1 MIKILAYIIVLFLI
15 FIFLLLSINPK
26 INNKLKHEM
35 MDYFYENSIPYT
47 TINKNNY
54 KEKIKNLNYPLVF
67 KPCICSAFGN
77 KVELI
82 YTERQA
88 HTYMKNNLNE
98 EVMVQQLHNGP
109 YEGTILY
116 EKNPITKKASIIF
129 VERVNP
135 KNVSKNEIWFWK
147 SSDSYKYGYYAIHK
161 PEYETKELLEYTK
174 NVCDK
179 IPEFYMGRFD
189 IRFKSHDDL
198 KMGKNIGIIELNE
211 ALCSDTRYNDK
222 QSTSYNTY
230 IFTRWV
236 LIRIYYGMCNVVRG
250 NSVSLSE
257 YIEWF
262 KTNQISRN
270 CYPKSK
276 YINLIKKL
284 NRSFF
289 QPNIN

>member
-1 MIKILAYIIVLFLI
+1 MLKFFGYAILIFFI
-15 FIFLLLSINPK
+15 FIFLILSINPK
-26 INNKLKHEM
+26 INNKYKHEM

-54 KEKIKNLNYPLVF
+54 KEKIKNLKYPLVF

-77 KVELI
+77 RVELI
-82 YTERQA
+82 YTENQA
-88 HTYMKNNLNE
+88 HIYMKNNLDE

-116 EKNPITKKASIIF
+116 EKNPITKKVNIVF

-135 KNVSKNEIWFWK
+135 KNSKNEIWFWK

-161 PEYETKELLEYTK
+161 PEYETKELLKYTK

-189 IRFKSHDDL
+189 IRFKSHEDL
-198 KMGKNIGIIELNE
+198 KMGKNIGIIELNQ

-230 IFTRWV
+230 IFVRWV

-262 KTNQISRN
+262 NTNQISQN

-276 YINLIKKL
+276 YINLAQKL
-284 NRSFF
+284 NRSFL
-289 QPNIN
+289 QNK